1 MNLPTFHHPPCH
13 LLQARST
20 LLAVLG
26 SMSADLI
33 CPLGKTKR
41 LPTVALLSSA
51 FFATGLA
58 QAVGFATQ
66 PITGRGFT
74 AIMAIFFEPPFQLM
88 DPSQSLL
95 EQLLVVSL
103 HSLQLLLEA
112 GLFFLSWFLLRLH
125 DPILPHWLSSSLL
138 LGLLTLP
145 SFFESF
151 PSPTSRLTWAVT
163 NILLFSLTCVR
174 SSEDAMVYS
183 T

>member
-95 EQLLVVSL
+95 EQLLVVAST
-103 HSLQLLLEA
+103 A
-112 GLFFLSWFLLRLH
+112 CNCSWKL
-125 DPILPHWLSSSLL
+125 
-138 LGLLTLP
+138 
-145 SFFESF
+145 
-151 PSPTSRLTWAVT
+151 A
-163 NILLFSLTCVR
+163 
-174 SSEDAMVYS
+174 
-183 T
+183 